1 MSLGRHCDLRGDVG
15 SGWRFASARDLDRLV
30 DRFLMLLV
38 QEVALA
44 LIGRQVLLEGDLR
57 RSVA

>member
-1 MSLGRHCDLRGDVG
+1 MSLGRHCDLRGDAG
-15 SGWRFASARDLDRLV
+15 RGWRFASARDLDRLV
-30 DRFLMLLV
+30 YCLFMLLV